1 MSSTSKKRKS
11 KKARGTLLSDLE
23 TKLREQK
30 EETKKLKR
38 ELEKSK
44 KEFRKRADNALLKR
58 RTSTRTRKQPQR
70 YGYLGII

>member
-1 MSSTSKKRKS
+1 MSLTLKRKG
-11 KKARGTLLSDLE
+11 KKAKGIFSDLE
-23 TKLREQK
+23 NKLREQK

-58 RTSTRTRKQPQR
+58 RTSTRTKRKPQR
-70 YGYLGII
+70 YGLS